1 MVSIGNDVGLARRL
15 SLVATLF
22 ITCGVP
28 GSGKTTLAKRLEVER
43 RAVRLTADEWLHE
56 LYPNESDDALN
67 ADLPL
72 GERLQWVDAHRPL
85 VERIQWALALRTLA
99 LGVNVVLDWGLWTHE
114 ERDRYRTEAQKC
126 GVRVMLCVLDPPRDE
141 LVSRLKDR
149 NAAAPAGT
157 FRIDEALLEHA
168 LRCFERPTPA
178 ELALFDD
185 TRTFGLDDV

>member
-1 MVSIGNDVGLARRL
+1 M
-15 SLVATLF
+15 ATLF

-28 GSGKTTLAKRLEVER
+28 GFGKTTLAKRLEAEQ

-72 GERLQWVDAHRPL
+72 VERLQWVNAHRPL

-99 LGVNVVLDWGLWTHE
+99 LGVNVVLDWGLWTRG
-114 ERDRYRTEAQKC
+114 ERDRYRTEAQER
-126 GVRVMLCVLDPPRDE
+126 GARVVLCVLDPSRDE
-141 LVSRLKDR
+141 LVRRLRDR
-149 NAAAPAGT
+149 NTALPAGT
-157 FRIDEALLEHA
+157 FRIDEALLDYGLE
-168 LRCFERPTPA
+168 RFERPTPA

-185 TRTFGLDDV
+185 TRTFSLDNV